1 MQFQLL
7 FESWKDVQVYAS
19 ESIVY
24 NEGDPAEVLY
34 FIISGEVNLTL
45 RDELLGTEI
54 AGGIIG
60 EMAMIKSATQC
71 ATATA
76 ASEVKLARLDRKQL
90 KQLVKSNNG
99 FSIHVMA
106 ALAKRLK
113 AVDHFISEQFVPG
126 DHRTGI

>member
-24 NEGDPAEVLY
+24 NEGNPAEVLY

-45 RDELLGTEI
+45 RDELLGTEK
-54 AGGIIG
+54 AGDIIG

-90 KQLVKSNNG
+90 EQLVKSNNG
-99 FSIHVMA
+99 FSIHLMA

-126 DHRTGI
+126 DR